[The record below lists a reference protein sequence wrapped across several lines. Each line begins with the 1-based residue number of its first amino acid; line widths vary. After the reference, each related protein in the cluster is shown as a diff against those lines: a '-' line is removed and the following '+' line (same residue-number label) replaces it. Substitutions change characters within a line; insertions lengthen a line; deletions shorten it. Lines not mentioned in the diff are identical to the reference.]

1 MTHTAIY
8 ARSATNEP
16 TAPNA
21 VPVQLAKL
29 RTYAAAQGWPV
40 DDAHVFAD
48 AGASGATLDRPG
60 LTALRQAVAGGEVK
74 RVIVTD
80 NDRLAR
86 DFVLHVQLMDEFAA
100 QECAVVTVTPQR
112 TTATQADAAALAGR
126 LQAAM
131 RV

>member
-1 MTHTAIY
+1 MPDLA
-8 ARSATNEP
+8 ANEP

-29 RTYAAAQGWPV
+29 HTYAAAQGWPV

-48 AGASGATLDRPG
+48 AGASGATLERPG
-60 LTALRQAVAGGEVK
+60 LAALRQAVARGEVK

-86 DFVLHVQLMDEFAA
+86 DFVLHVQVMDEFAA

-112 TTATQADAAALAGR
+112 TTTTREDVVAPAGM
-126 LQAAM
+126 LSAAM